1 MRAGPLSS
9 AVEGRTTHRAATDER
24 AHAWISVAG
33 SVLLR
38 QVPILAGVSDASLER
53 IARACKWQDFEAG
66 EHVVQYQ
73 DPSTEVFFLTAGK
86 LRVIVYSLEGKA
98 VQFTDLKPGAMFG
111 EIAAIDRAVR
121 SAGVEAIK
129 ASTVAS
135 LTAEQFEELL
145 LREPRVAV
153 ATFKH
158 VAAEVRR
165 LSERVVEFSTLVVQN
180 RIQAEL
186 LRLAA
191 DADSKAG
198 SALLSPAPSLAD
210 IAERISTHREAVS
223 RELSR
228 LASMGL
234 IRREGANLRIVD
246 TARLARLVREV
257 KGE

>member
-1 MRAGPLSS
+1 MDHRRAL
-9 AVEGRTTHRAATDER
+9 AA
-24 AHAWISVAG
+24 
-33 SVLLR
+33 LK
-38 QVPILAGVSDASLER
+38 QVPILAGVADASLER
-53 IARACKWQDFEAG
+53 VARSCRWQEFEAG
-66 EHVVQYQ
+66 EHLVQYQ
-73 DPSTEVFFLTAGK
+73 DPSTDVFFLTAGK

-98 VQFTDLKPGAMFG
+98 VQFTDLKPGATFG
-111 EIAAIDRAVR
+111 EIAAIDRAAR
-121 SAGVEAIK
+121 SAGVEAIES
-129 ASTVAS
+129 STVAS
-135 LTAEQFEELL
+135 LTADQFEELL

-153 ATFKH
+153 AALKH

-186 LRLAA
+186 LRLAV
-191 DADSKAG
+191 DAAKDG
-198 SALLSPAPSLAD
+198 GGALLSPAPSLAD

-234 IRREGANLRIVD
+234 LRREGADLRIVD
-246 TARLARLVREV
+246 AARLARLVREV